1 MLVSSQLDNLFKSN
15 SCFNFVGKIY
25 IVIVQGPYVQA
36 QAMVELVKMLGWT
49 YVSTV
54 AAEVPPPHLA
64 CSPVCLAFVVLCFLL
79 ILRIEIETFFD
90 P

>member
-1 MLVSSQLDNLFKSN
+1 
-15 SCFNFVGKIY
+15 
-25 IVIVQGPYVQA
+25 
-36 QAMVELVKMLGWT
+36 MVELVKMLGWT